1 MRRFI
6 IIGLIAFGI
15 LGASNKALFAEE
27 RKTLEELLIEKG
39 TITKE
44 EAAELQSEKL
54 SKWVDRIT
62 FYGDF
67 RLRQENFMREDPNV
81 DRSRQRFRLRMTTEL
96 KIEDF
101 VIGVRLASGTG
112 EQVSTNQSFDNLFSQ
127 KQLWID
133 RAYLQWRGLPWMT
146 LTGGKMQNP
155 FFWIY
160 TTDLVWD
167 EDVNPEGFA
176 QNFTFKPSDQL
187 LLFANF
193 GQLILD
199 EDSNDNNDQ
208 WLFGEQAGAQIG
220 VSKNTK
226 MTLAGAF
233 YNYKNATK
241 GSFGQNAVQDG
252 NTRVPPTPPS
262 TTATNI
268 LAYPFRVLDLT
279 AEFATKIG
287 SLPVAI
293 QGDYV
298 KNLADPKSGKDTG
311 YQVGLRLGKASDPET
326 WEFAYYYKLLEM
338 DATVA
343 DIADSDFG
351 NGGTNRKGHIVW
363 GAYSVTKALQFKT
376 KYFMTEVE
384 DETLSPKKD
393 DIKRLQVDLVMKF

>member
-15 LGASNKALFAEE
+15 LSASNKALFAEE

-44 EAAELQSEKL
+44 EAAALQAEKL

-112 EQVSTNQSFDNLFSQ
+112 EQTSTNQSFSNLFSQ

-167 EDVNPEGFA
+167 EDVNPEGVA
-176 QNFTFKPSDQL
+176 QNFNFKLSDRF

-193 GQLILD
+193 GQLVLS
-199 EDSNDNNDQ
+199 EVRTDNNDQ

-233 YNYKNATK
+233 YNFKNATK
-241 GSFGQNAVQDG
+241 GSFGQNHVQDG
-252 NTRVPPTPPS
+252 NTRVPVTTGTPTVLV
-262 TTATNI
+262 NN
-268 LAYPFRVLDLT
+268 YRVLNLT
-279 AEFATKIG
+279 AEFASKIG
-287 SLPVAI
+287 SLPVAL

-326 WEFAYYYKLLEM
+326 WEFAYYYKLLET

-363 GAYSVTKALQFKT
+363 IGYSPTKALMFRT
-376 KYFMTEVE
+376 KFFMTKTE
-384 DETLSPKKD
+384 DETLSPGKD
-393 DIKRLQVDLVMKF
+393 RINRLQVDLAMKF